1 MKTRKMIHLLGTIKG
16 MTTIFILNS
25 LLLNCQRNSA
35 PLGQGPYTTV
45 DGIKNFC
52 NKKNTEVMIGTSNV
66 VSDISENI
74 LAITEERP
82 TLANLIIHFG
92 AMDDV
97 GKKKLEVLKE
107 DFLRLLSKVGG
118 LNIKVLFS
126 RPFAPFEL
134 HQQL

>member
-1 MKTRKMIHLLGTIKG
+1 MKTRKIIHLLGTIKG
-16 MTTIFILNS
+16 MRTIFILNS
-25 LLLNCQRNSA
+25 LLLNCLRKSA
-35 PLGQGPYTTV
+35 PPGQGPYTAV
-45 DGIKNFC
+45 DGI
-52 NKKNTEVMIGTSNV
+52 NV
-66 VSDISENI
+66 VSSNMMSDISENI

-97 GKKKLEVLKE
+97 TKKKLEVLKE

-126 RPFAPFEL
+126 RPFAPFEF